1 MMYDLLYI
9 TNLPSFYKI
18 NLLNQI
24 AQNRKLLVIF
34 IEPMNEQRN
43 SDFIAGERCFE
54 FITLQSKNRASN
66 LLKLTS
72 LLFKYRFNKLIVGGW
87 DYPEYWISVIFSAK
101 KKNGVV
107 VESSVHESKTAGI
120 KGLLKQ
126 IFFSRIS
133 SALVSGISHEK
144 LVKSLHFKGE
154 IIKTKGVGIFNI
166 VPQPVYQAR
175 NEVTNF
181 IFVGRLSEEKNLVFL
196 IKAFNRLPNLKLNII
211 GYGPQEKML
220 KSRANS
226 NIIFHGAIANK
237 DLPKYYQAN
246 DVFILPSTSETW
258 GLVVEEALNNGLPV
272 IVSNNVGCATEIINE
287 SNGLVFN
294 LADSD
299 GLIKSIDQMR
309 DVKFY
314 NNLRLNISKL
324 DFNKLAIEQVKC
336 YK

>member
-1 MMYDLLYI
+1 MYDLIYI

-18 NLLNQI
+18 NLLNRI
-24 AQNRKLLVIF
+24 AENRKLLVVF

-43 SDFIAGERCFE
+43 SDFITGERCFE
-54 FITLQSKNRASN
+54 FITLRSKTRVSN

-87 DYPEYWISVIFSAK
+87 DYPEYWISIIISAK
-101 KKNGVV
+101 KRNGVI
-107 VESSVHESKTAGI
+107 VESSIHESISTGI
-120 KGLLKQ
+120 KGLIKQ
-126 IFFSRIS
+126 IFLKRIS
-133 SALVSGISHEK
+133 SAFVSGKSHEQ
-144 LVKSLHFKGE
+144 LVKSLHFKGD

-166 VPQPVYQAR
+166 ATQPVYQEKS
-175 NEVTNF
+175 EVTNF
-181 IFVGRLSEEKNLVFL
+181 IYVGRLSEEKNLKYLIEVF
-196 IKAFNRLPNLKLNII
+196 NGLPNLKLNIV

-220 KSRANS
+220 KSMAYT

-246 DVFILPSTSETW
+246 DVFILPSTSEPW

-287 SNGLVFN
+287 SNGIVFN
-294 LADSD
+294 LAETDSV
-299 GLIKSIDQMR
+299 IKSIDKMR

-314 NNLRLNISKL
+314 NNLRLNICKL
-324 DFNKLAIEQVKC
+324 DFNKLAIEQVEC